1 MKKFDF
7 SVFIS
12 PLGIFFIYIL
22 LSGVVIIAFRFF
34 FPSEAVPLACFSTKW
49 RFTVGLL
56 EYFSLFPALTLS
68 ALVIP
73 FGFIIR
79 PTTDR
84 SPPFSPKFFQSLT
97 SSIITAIT
105 ASAIYGLLFF
115 LIIPLVQTQRTN
127 LLSEA
132 RLYTLAKE
140 RAQESAARGEWDE
153 TIQFTAICEGIWPNG
168 PEHSRLKLEAEIR
181 TEGERLASMDYP
193 DTLSVSQGVK
203 GSTPV
208 NATEAIALAETALAE
223 ERYYD
228 AHWLATLAERLAK
241 PDSVEVATATRIAGR
256 AWSGVNSLSPNSRE
270 TQTYNI
276 YRLKREGYEA
286 LVIGEWIRSYYIFL
300 ELMNLTPDD
309 PDVQKYFVLS
319 EEGVKQASFF
329 VDEIEVTLGRI
340 LSGAVYSLPLGTG
353 RLGMRIS
360 SLSASPDTAYG
371 IGVEIM
377 AFDTEG
383 RNLWS
388 MEAPYAKIVP
398 TTLDSVPSTVILLR
412 ALDRTDKN
420 KRWEPVIKG
429 TGISAPPG
437 SAEVVLPVSW
447 DNFNLISNVR
457 RGLSTL
463 SSADLKIAADNL
475 GSCGYLPQVFEA
487 ELLERF
493 IRPLFLLPLG
503 ILSIALGWRLR
514 ALKRPRYMAVPM
526 LGILPIV
533 FNGSVH
539 FSRSFLNH
547 LGIWAITSLGF
558 TSAAIFF
565 GAGILVLL
573 ILSLIILAAKPN

>member
-7 SVFIS
+7 SILIS

-22 LSGVVIIAFRFF
+22 LSGVVIIGFRFF
-34 FPSEAVPLACFSTKW
+34 FPSEAVPLACFSSSW
-49 RFTVGLL
+49 RLNNGLL
-56 EYFSLFPALTLS
+56 EYFSLFPALALS

-79 PTTDR
+79 PNDR
-84 SPPFSPKFFQSLT
+84 NSPFSPKFFQSLT

-115 LIIPLVQTQRTN
+115 LVIPIVQNSRTN
-127 LLSEA
+127 LLSES

-140 RAQESAARGEWDE
+140 RAQENAARGEWDD
-153 TIQFTAICEGIWPNG
+153 TIQFTAICDRIWPNG
-168 PEHSRLKLEAEIR
+168 PEHSRLKMEAEIR
-181 TEGERLASMDYP
+181 TQGERLASINYP
-193 DTLSVSQGVK
+193 DTLSVSQGVQ
-203 GSTPV
+203 GNAPV
-208 NATEAIALAETALAE
+208 NATEAISLAEAALAE

-241 PDSVEVATATRIAGR
+241 PNSVEIATATRIAGR
-256 AWSGVNSLSPNSRE
+256 AWSGVNSLAPTSRE
-270 TQTYNI
+270 IQNYNTYN
-276 YRLKREGYEA
+276 LKREGYEA

-300 ELMNLTPDD
+300 ELLNLTPAD
-309 PDVQKYFVLS
+309 PDVQKYFALS
-319 EEGVKQASFF
+319 EEGVKQAAFF
-329 VDEIEVTLGRI
+329 VDEIEMTLGRI
-340 LSGAVYSLPLGTG
+340 LSGAVYSLPLGMG

-360 SLSASPDTAYG
+360 SLSASTDTAYG

-383 RNLWS
+383 QSLWS
-388 MEAPYAKIVP
+388 MEAPYAKMVP
-398 TTLDSVPSTVILLR
+398 VTLDSVPSTVIMLK

-420 KRWEPVIKG
+420 KHWEPEIKG
-429 TGISAPPG
+429 TGRSLPPG
-437 SAEVVLPVSW
+437 NAEIVLPVSW

-457 RGLSTL
+457 RGLASL
-463 SSADLKIAADNL
+463 SSSDLKRAADNL

-503 ILSIALGWRLR
+503 IFSIALGWRLR
-514 ALKRPRYMAVPM
+514 ALRRPRYMAVPM
-526 LGILPIV
+526 LAILPVV

-547 LGIWAITSLGF
+547 LGIWAVTSLGF

-565 GAGILVLL
+565 GAGILVML

>member
-1 MKKFDF
+1 M
-7 SVFIS
+7 
-12 PLGIFFIYIL
+12 
-22 LSGVVIIAFRFF
+22 AFRFF
-34 FPSEAVPLACFSTKW
+34 FPSEAIPLACFSTQW
-49 RFTVGLL
+49 RLTAGLL

-79 PTTDR
+79 PNDR
-84 SPPFSPKFFQSLT
+84 SAPFSPKFFQSLT
-97 SSIITAIT
+97 SSIITAII

-115 LIIPLVQTQRTN
+115 LVIPLVQNYKTS
-127 LLSEA
+127 LLSEG

-140 RAQESAARGEWDE
+140 RAQESAARGDWDD
-153 TIQFTAICEGIWPNG
+153 TLQFMAICERIWPNG
-168 PEHSRLKLEAEIR
+168 PEHSRLKIEAEIR
-181 TEGERLASMDYP
+181 TEGERLSSMNYP
-193 DTLSVSQGVK
+193 DTLSVAQGVK
-203 GSTPV
+203 DSAPV
-208 NATEAIALAETALAE
+208 DVTEAITLAEKALAD

-228 AHWLATLAERLAK
+228 AHWLATLAGRLAK
-241 PDSVEVATATRIAGR
+241 PDSVEVATAARLAGR
-256 AWSGVNSLSPNSRE
+256 AWSGVNSLSPNARE
-270 TQTYNI
+270 TQAYNTYK
-276 YRLKREGYEA
+276 LKREGYEA

-300 ELMNLTPDD
+300 ELMNMTPAD
-309 PDVQKYFVLS
+309 PDVQKYFALS

-329 VDEIEVTLGRI
+329 VDEIEMTLGRI

-360 SLSASPDTAYG
+360 SLSSSSDTAYG

-377 AFDTEG
+377 AFDAEG
-383 RNLWS
+383 RSLWS

-412 ALDRTDKN
+412 ALDRLDKN

-429 TGISAPPG
+429 ARSAPSG
-437 SAEVVLPVSW
+437 SAEVVLPISW

-457 RGLSTL
+457 RGLSAL
-463 SSADLKIAADNL
+463 SFADLKRAADNL
-475 GSCGYLPQVFEA
+475 GSDGYLPQVFEA

-503 ILSIALGWRLR
+503 IFSIVLGWRLR

-547 LGIWAITSLGF
+547 LGIWAVTSLGF

-565 GAGILVLL
+565 GVGILVML

>member
-1 MKKFDF
+1 MKKIDF
-7 SVFIS
+7 SVLIS

-22 LSGVVIIAFRFF
+22 VSGFAIMAFRFF
-34 FPSEAVPLACFSTKW
+34 LPSETVPLAYFSTKW
-49 RFTVGLL
+49 RLTAGLL

-79 PTTDR
+79 PTADR
-84 SPPFSPKFFQSLT
+84 SAPFSPKFFQSLN

-115 LIIPLVQTQRTN
+115 LVIPLVQSYKTS
-127 LLSEA
+127 LLSES

-140 RAQESAARGEWDE
+140 RAQESAVRGDWDD
-153 TIQFTAICEGIWPNG
+153 TLQFTEICERIWPNG
-168 PEHSRLKLEAEIR
+168 PEHSRLKMEAEIR
-181 TEGERLASMDYP
+181 TEGERLSSTNYP
-193 DTLSVSQGVK
+193 DTLSVAQGVK
-203 GSTPV
+203 DSAPV
-208 NATEAIALAETALAE
+208 DVTEAITLAEKALAE

-228 AHWLATLAERLAK
+228 AHWLATLAESLAK
-241 PDSVEVATATRIAGR
+241 PGSVEVAAATRIAGR
-256 AWSGVNSLSPNSRE
+256 AWSGVNSLSPTARE
-270 TQTYNI
+270 TQAYNT

-286 LVIGEWIRSYYIFL
+286 LVTGEWIRSYYIFL
-300 ELMNLTPDD
+300 DLMNTTPSD
-309 PDVQKYFVLS
+309 PDVQKYFALS
-319 EEGVKQASFF
+319 EEGVKQAAFF
-329 VDEIEVTLGRI
+329 VDEMEMTLGRI
-340 LSGAVYSLPLGTG
+340 LSGAVYSLPLGLG

-383 RNLWS
+383 QILWS
-388 MEAPYAKIVP
+388 LEAPYAKIVP
-398 TTLDSVPSTVILLR
+398 VTLDSVPSTVVLLR

-420 KRWEPVIKG
+420 KRWEPAIKG
-429 TGISAPPG
+429 TGRSAPPG
-437 SAEVVLPVSW
+437 SAEIVLPVSW
-447 DNFNLISNVR
+447 DNFSLISNVR
-457 RGLSTL
+457 RGLSAL
-463 SSADLKIAADNL
+463 SSSDLKLAADNL
-475 GSCGYLPQVFEA
+475 SSCGYLPQVFEA

-493 IRPLFLLPLG
+493 TRPLFLLPLG
-503 ILSIALGWRLR
+503 VFAIALGWRLR

-547 LGIWAITSLGF
+547 LGIWAVTSFGF

-565 GAGILVLL
+565 GVGILVLL

>member
-12 PLGIFFIYIL
+12 PLGIFFIYVL
-22 LSGVVIIAFRFF
+22 VSGLAIMAFRFF
-34 FPSEAVPLACFSTKW
+34 FPSEAVPLAYFSSSW
-49 RFTVGLL
+49 RLTNGLL
-56 EYFSLFPALTLS
+56 EYFSLFPALALS

-79 PTTDR
+79 PNDR
-84 SPPFSPKFFQSLT
+84 NSPFSPKFFQSLT

-115 LIIPLVQTQRTN
+115 LVIPLVQNYRSS
-127 LLSEA
+127 LLSES

-140 RAQESAARGEWDE
+140 KAQESAVKGEWDD
-153 TIQFTAICEGIWPNG
+153 TLQFTAICEGIWPNG
-168 PEHSRLKLEAEIR
+168 PEHSRLKMEAEIR
-181 TEGERLASMDYP
+181 TQGERLAPANYP
-193 DTLSVSQGVK
+193 DTLSVSQAVPD
-203 GSTPV
+203 STPV
-208 NATEAIALAETALAE
+208 DATEAITLAEKALAE

-228 AHWLATLAERLAK
+228 AHWLATLAGRLAK
-241 PDSVEVATATRIAGR
+241 PGSVEVTTATRLAGL
-256 AWSGVNSLSPNSRE
+256 AWSGVNSMAPTSRE
-270 TQTYNI
+270 IQSYNTYN
-276 YRLKREGYEA
+276 LKRDGYEA
-286 LVIGEWIRSYYIFL
+286 LVTGEWIRSYYIFL
-300 ELMNLTPDD
+300 DLMNMTPGD
-309 PDVQKYFVLS
+309 PDVQKYFALS
-319 EEGVKQASFF
+319 EAGIKQAAFF
-329 VDEIEVTLGRI
+329 VDEIEMTLGRI
-340 LSGAVYSLPLGTG
+340 LSGAVYSLPLGMG
-353 RLGMRIS
+353 RLGMRIT
-360 SLSASPDTAYG
+360 SLSTSPDTAYG

-383 RNLWS
+383 QSLWS

-398 TTLDSVPSTVILLR
+398 ATLDSVPSTVILLR
-412 ALDRTDKN
+412 ALDRADKN
-420 KRWEPVIKG
+420 KRWEPEIKG
-429 TGISAPPG
+429 TGRSLPPG
-437 SAEVVLPVSW
+437 SAEIALPVSW
-447 DNFNLISNVR
+447 ENFSLISNVR
-457 RGLSTL
+457 RGLSSL
-463 SSADLKIAADNL
+463 SSSDLKRAADNL

-503 ILSIALGWRLR
+503 IFAIAFGWRLR

-547 LGIWAITSLGF
+547 LGIWAVTSFGF

-565 GAGILVLL
+565 GAGIMVML
-573 ILSLIILAAKPN
+573 ILSLIVLAAKPN